1 MSDLNLHYE
10 KLLEKRDD
18 LRRQLKL
25 VNEEINIF
33 SKSMS
38 DRDVA
43 QLAAAIGVNLN
54 LKNTAKYTALNRF
67 MKIFHEVPDGKSIH
81 KSTVYDKYRQMAP
94 EGSDSSMR
102 GYFRRFINEGH
113 FQPVKRG
120 SYHYRLSN
128 ELKSLQNVKE

>member
-1 MSDLNLHYE
+1 MSDLDLYYE
-10 KLLEKRDD
+10 KLLEKQAY
-18 LRRQLKL
+18 LREQLKL
-25 VNEEINIF
+25 VGEELNTV
-33 SKSMS
+33 SRGRS

-43 QLAAAIGVNLN
+43 QLTSKIGVKLN
-54 LKNTAKYTALNRF
+54 LKNTAKYTALHRF
-67 MKIFHEVPDGKSIH
+67 IKIFHEVPNGKSIH
-81 KSTVYDKYRQMAP
+81 KSTIYDKYRQMVP

-120 SYHYRLSN
+120 SNHYRLSN